1 MFFQTK
7 VQKRKK
13 RTKVADCVTFEA
25 LLSKNNIFLIKIMW
39 LGNVLIVCLLACLL
53 ACNRRLGF
61 PFAYS
66 SFNKGDP
73 QNAHVLTVDGV

>member
-39 LGNVLIVCLLACLL
+39 LGNVLIVRLL